1 MPCKVKSDLRR
12 SPAEE
17 IKYGSNNNSS
27 EDGKGGDGT
36 ILTIEERHS
45 AFENSSGYFLH
56 GRRTGILTEN
66 KVCEIGGKQDCKK
79 SYHNWNPDIVTH
91 DWKYPP
97 LRKMILVVNADHLTT
112 S

>member
-36 ILTIEERHS
+36 ILTIEER
-45 AFENSSGYFLH
+45 L
-56 GRRTGILTEN
+56 
-66 KVCEIGGKQDCKK
+66 
-79 SYHNWNPDIVTH
+79 
-91 DWKYPP
+91 
-97 LRKMILVVNADHLTT
+97 
-112 S
+112 